1 MQTVKCVVV
10 GDCVGK
16 SSLLVRYTTDK
27 FPQEH
32 LPREFNPYAVT
43 VIIGGEPYNLG
54 LFEVDSG
61 LKDYDRIRP
70 LSYPQTDV
78 FLVCFSVVSPASFEN
93 VKEMWV
99 PEITHHCP
107 KTPFLLVGTQIDL
120 RDDIETVEELSRVKM
135 KPITVQMAKILAREI
150 GAEKYVE
157 CSALTMKGVK
167 NVFDEAILVA
177 LEPPEPEVTRTGV
190 IQYFKKLREESKA
203 KRLEKEAF
211 KQKHKEELQ
220 ENQKKEEEQRERQRL
235 LNLEKMAYAL
245 ALQKGKAKALGI
257 RLLLFGP
264 EFVGKT
270 CLAATL
276 VGKPFQEERATEG
289 ADLHIC
295 NTISWK
301 EISDQEMSQCLQNK
315 YLSDLKSSAT
325 CKEIVKHVEISLP
338 SPVSKPTLMPKFVMK
353 VFKLATPTKD
363 SETSNI
369 PTQSEVN
376 SAALIDDSE
385 ITKAKHT
392 PTFDGNEGII
402 VTLLDF
408 AGQVVYHS
416 THSVFIRKENVI
428 MVVFNA
434 SRQLSTNV
442 KVRSST
448 LRNNPMTNSE
458 SVHFWMKTI
467 HSICHEPGDEN
478 DMATLLP
485 AILLVATHI
494 DLLGDLAEVV
504 KEQIVQQLFEELKG
518 KPYAEHLAG
527 HHNGLLNA
535 LRKYCIF
542 ISNKKRDASTISQ
555 IQCAVVDLATPI
567 LSKEHPVVFLKIERR
582 LLSIDKGVITTDEF
596 HAISKEC
603 GFPAEIESE
612 EFLGILENFHHRGI
626 ILYFSTIKSLK
637 RLIVISPHWL
647 TKLFSYLL
655 FAHPYQVKGG
665 NRDKDFEML
674 IKKGILLGSF
684 LSYMLDLFNKSEKAV
699 DFSIAQ
705 VEAVDLMKK
714 FGFAAQISSNTYFLE
729 EKYDFTREDELYIVP
744 SMLPEGEGTT
754 DKPIPN
760 EEDLDARIVYFYF
773 PDEFVAPVIY
783 NHMVSMCIN
792 RNEDKKEDLMWL
804 RKDKV
809 KMVLGNGQYYTVSLA
824 EEKFSIQ
831 LSIILLPNTEHSAE
845 LRKDLLQYFMS
856 KLDLVV
862 EDFMSAAKKPIAY
875 IPCCFCNQLHLRL
888 SLLLQGKQ
896 QHCPIKNK
904 PLLLKYYRTLVS
916 DEDDSFA
923 VMKSDPVVSAKSN
936 KKQLSYPELLKWVKK
951 VPQWFMVATFLL
963 PEQTVHIDMKEIE
976 EDGQGSA
983 EKCQIAL
990 SKMFFNKCKDTDITW
1005 KRVHSAFVNA
1015 GETNIAEEIR
1025 LTYMVN

>member
-1 MQTVKCVVV
+1 
-10 GDCVGK
+10 
-16 SSLLVRYTTDK
+16 
-27 FPQEH
+27 
-32 LPREFNPYAVT
+32 
-43 VIIGGEPYNLG
+43 
-54 LFEVDSG
+54 
-61 LKDYDRIRP
+61 
-70 LSYPQTDV
+70 
-78 FLVCFSVVSPASFEN
+78 
-93 VKEMWV
+93 
-99 PEITHHCP
+99 
-107 KTPFLLVGTQIDL
+107 
-120 RDDIETVEELSRVKM
+120 
-135 KPITVQMAKILAREI
+135 
-150 GAEKYVE
+150 
-157 CSALTMKGVK
+157 
-167 NVFDEAILVA
+167 
-177 LEPPEPEVTRTGV
+177 
-190 IQYFKKLREESKA
+190 
-203 KRLEKEAF
+203 
-211 KQKHKEELQ
+211 
-220 ENQKKEEEQRERQRL
+220 
-235 LNLEKMAYAL
+235 MAYSL
-245 ALQKGKAKALGI
+245 ALKKGKAKALGI

-295 NTISWK
+295 NAISWK
-301 EISDQEMSQCLQNK
+301 EISDQEMSQCLQDK

-338 SPVSKPTLMPKFVMK
+338 SPVTKPTSMPKFVKK

-363 SETSNI
+363 SGTSNI
-369 PTQSEVN
+369 PTQSQAS

-385 ITKAKHT
+385 ITKAKHA

-408 AGQVVYHS
+408 AGQVIYHS

-542 ISNKKRDASTISQ
+542 ISNKKRDTSTISQ

-665 NRDKDFEML
+665 NHDKDFEML

-754 DKPIPN
+754 DKQIPN

-792 RNEDKKEDLMWL
+792 RNEDKKEDLMW
-804 RKDKV
+804 
-809 KMVLGNGQYYTVSLA
+809 
-824 EEKFSIQ
+824 
-831 LSIILLPNTEHSAE
+831 
-845 LRKDLLQYFMS
+845 
-856 KLDLVV
+856 
-862 EDFMSAAKKPIAY
+862 
-875 IPCCFCNQLHLRL
+875 
-888 SLLLQGKQ
+888 
-896 QHCPIKNK
+896 
-904 PLLLKYYRTLVS
+904 
-916 DEDDSFA
+916 
-923 VMKSDPVVSAKSN
+923 
-936 KKQLSYPELLKWVKK
+936 
-951 VPQWFMVATFLL
+951 
-963 PEQTVHIDMKEIE
+963 
-976 EDGQGSA
+976 
-983 EKCQIAL
+983 
-990 SKMFFNKCKDTDITW
+990 
-1005 KRVHSAFVNA
+1005 
-1015 GETNIAEEIR
+1015 
-1025 LTYMVN
+1025 